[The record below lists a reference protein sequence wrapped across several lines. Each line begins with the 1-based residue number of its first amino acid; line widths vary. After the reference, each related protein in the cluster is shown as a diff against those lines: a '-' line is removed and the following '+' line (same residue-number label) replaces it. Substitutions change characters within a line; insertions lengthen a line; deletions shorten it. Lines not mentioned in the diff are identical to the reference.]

1 MNPLSPPNK
10 KSRVALPAFRAALI
24 WHRIASAPAPAGD
37 WLDARLD
44 EDRPFPQEY
53 DYIPD
58 NSDDEGTAGVAES
71 YREWDELPAGAPCPF
86 ETIHQYMFDR
96 ELVSPHP
103 CPWVRPLLDD
113 YAAFIDQALAGFYQE
128 AFAWL
133 EGRRYGCADR
143 YPLVG
148 RFRFI
153 GRYNK
158 YVSTR
163 YAEVSE
169 CCRRMPEDWQ
179 TEDYDIVFKLL
190 FHSYL
195 SATDIHRRVKS
206 YALQAWQ
213 LGVAQVAWENAHP
226 GREPTDAEVA
236 AIRQS
241 STATLEEL
249 MAAHSWDMTTLLIV
263 GSHIIESAASVRE
276 RLDETLYML
285 LRRGHI
291 TEYSMANRHASIKHW
306 LYQLS
311 ARLLQ
316 YGLCE
321 ISELKLQG
329 FIWALPYGAVVQRQE
344 DSGGCHFC
352 RNIDGAVLTVVAPD
366 KPDKDRWHEV
376 WLGKTNRDFDN
387 VPESYFENVR
397 HFKEVPAGNIF
408 PHFRAKWRRLS

>member
-1 MNPLSPPNK
+1 LD
-10 KSRVALPAFRAALI
+10 
-24 WHRIASAPAPAGD
+24 GD
-37 WLDARLD
+37 
-44 EDRPFPQEY
+44 EPFPQEY
-53 DYIPD
+53 DYIAE
-58 NSDDEGTAGVAES
+58 NSDDEETAGLAES

-86 ETIHQYMFDR
+86 ETIHQYMFDH

-148 RFRFI
+148 RFRHTE
-153 GRYNK
+153 K
-158 YVSTR
+158 YDTYVCLR
-163 YAEVSE
+163 YARVSE
-169 CCRRMPEDWQ
+169 CCRRMPEDWRCA
-179 TEDYDIVFKLL
+179 DYAIVFKLL
-190 FHSYL
+190 FYSYL
-195 SATDIHRRVKS
+195 SPDTISQRVEGYATE
-206 YALQAWQ
+206 AWQ

-236 AIRQS
+236 AIRRS
-241 STATLEEL
+241 LTVTTLEEL
-249 MAAHSWDMTTLLIV
+249 AETDNWDMTTALTV
-263 GSHIIESAASVRE
+263 GSHIMQSVASVRE
-276 RLDETLYML
+276 RLDEALYML
-285 LRRGHI
+285 LERGHI
-291 TEYSMANRHASIKHW
+291 TEYSMASRHASIKYR

-311 ARLLQ
+311 AGLLQ

-329 FIWALPYGAVVQRQE
+329 FIWALPYGTVVQRQE

-408 PHFRAKWRRLS
+408 PHFRAKWRRL